1 MLTSE
6 IVPTSAS
13 RIPMPSLDVV
23 KSDASI
29 HGLKASCHFFPDK
42 MKKKEKKKKNATIA
56 RPAIFG
62 KGFVAVFRA
71 KIRNRSAVLSL
82 AVFALRR

>member
-6 IVPTSAS
+6 IVPTSAF
-13 RIPMPSLDVV
+13 RFPMPSLDVV

-29 HGLKASCHFFPDK
+29 HGLKASCHFSPDK
-42 MKKKEKKKKNATIA
+42 IKKKNATIA

-82 AVFALRR
+82 AVFAFRR

>member
-13 RIPMPSLDVV
+13 RFPMPSLDARVV
-23 KSDASI
+23 KSDAASI

-42 MKKKEKKKKNATIA
+42 IKKKKKERH